1 MSEVVSEVSDLVA
14 ARTAWNHPRHNRH
27 HPDSSFSVVPLG
39 NIDTDIDSADPHVDQ
54 RGRRKRGL

>member
-1 MSEVVSEVSDLVA
+1 MKPRESVA
-14 ARTAWNHPRHNRH
+14 ARTAWNHTRHHSH

-39 NIDTDIDSADPHVDQ
+39 NIANNINSADPHVDE